1 MTLTELHQ
9 RYRAQID
16 AFNANPPDDSD
27 EFNRV
32 VLTTFHRTFK
42 QMIRRPV
49 RTKADALVAL
59 DLLAEEIEDGSS
71 GADEKLLAKLR
82 AYIEGR
88 DA

>member
-16 AFNANPPDDSD
+16 AFNANPPDDSA
-27 EFNRV
+27 EFTRV
-32 VLTTFHRTFK
+32 AATTFHRTWT
-42 QMIRRPV
+42 QMIRRPI

-71 GADEKLLAKLR
+71 GADEKLFAKLR
-82 AYIEGR
+82 AYIEVR
-88 DA
+88 P